1 MGEGMSDTVVYDE
14 GGIDIDGRL
23 IMLKKGP
30 VTVYLKADGTKGVRA
45 PADLQYLE
53 LAQRMGSLLGKDLD
67 EAFPLL
73 TRTRF
78 YIKDVEQP

>member
-1 MGEGMSDTVVYDE
+1 MSDTDVYDE

-45 PADLQYLE
+45 PADLQYIE
-53 LAQRMGSLLGKDLD
+53 LAQRMGSLLGKVLD
-67 EAFPLL
+67 EAFPLP

-78 YIKDVEQP
+78 DIAEKEP